1 MLPTTFKEQSKK
13 WRPLAQAHV
22 SNAILIVHHFIRT
35 VLEKCCPD
43 EDIRTELW
51 AFLLDD
57 LQKRYRRA
65 VDHVEFLLKVEFEGK
80 SITYDPNFNECLN
93 KLKFSEAEGLGQE
106 VGNRITDLVSSGQGV
121 VKILAQEARD
131 LVERRMGKKDSLI
144 STRQA
149 IHDVL
154 LTFYQNARGRFVDVV
169 CQQVIDH
176 FLLHAPDGPLSV
188 FSQDVVIHMTA
199 DQLDTIAGEDTLSK
213 DRREKLT
220 NDISKMKQGLK
231 VLRG

>member
-1 MLPTTFKEQSKK
+1 M
-13 WRPLAQAHV
+13 AQAHV

-43 EDIRTELW
+43 GDIREELW
-51 AFLLDD
+51 VFLLDD

-80 SITYDPNFNECLN
+80 SITYDPTFNERLN
-93 KLKFSEAEGLGQE
+93 KLKFAEVEGLGKE
-106 VGNRITDLVSSGQGV
+106 VSDMIIDIADEDGSWTPVAT
-121 VKILAQEARD
+121 KARR
-131 LVERRMGKKDSLI
+131 LVEKRLGKEDSLI

-154 LTFYQNARGRFVDVV
+154 QTFYENARGRFVDVV

>member
-1 MLPTTFKEQSKK
+1 M
-13 WRPLAQAHV
+13 AQAHV

-43 EDIRTELW
+43 EDIRDELW
-51 AFLLDD
+51 VFLLDD

-80 SITYDPNFNECLN
+80 SITYDPTFNERLN
-93 KLKFSEAEGLGQE
+93 KLKFADVEGLGKE
-106 VGNRITDLVSSGQGV
+106 VSDMIIDIADEDGSWTPVAT
-121 VKILAQEARD
+121 KARR
-131 LVERRMGKKDSLI
+131 LVEKRLGKEDSLI

-154 LTFYQNARGRFVDVV
+154 QTFYENARGRFVDVV

-176 FLLHAPDGPLSV
+176 FLLHAPDGPLCV

-199 DQLDTIAGEDTLSK
+199 DQLDTIAGEDTLSR

-220 NDISKMKQGLK
+220 HDISKMKQGLK